1 MIHGNDAVG
10 PIVLAWPNAGDRV
23 GSGGKAAGDDA
34 AAGSLTGLVSP
45 LAETDRQVFRD
56 WRHWRGSTCEFLILR
71 VLRKEHADLRV
82 ELHHLRTLAAA
93 STERHHG
100 NRPEIPIIGELVEQ
114 LAAELAAHMD
124 TEETTVFPVLLEVEL
139 AYVGEI
145 SVSTAP
151 RGVGQLLK
159 SMSEQHQ
166 RTRRTLARLRRES
179 NDFRSPSTDG
189 LLDREFY
196 AQMASLDCG
205 LRSDF
210 RLENAVLFPR
220 VAQMESELL
229 RGSTGQRPA

>member
-1 MIHGNDAVG
+1 
-10 PIVLAWPNAGDRV
+10 
-23 GSGGKAAGDDA
+23 
-34 AAGSLTGLVSP
+34 
-45 LAETDRQVFRD
+45 
-56 WRHWRGSTCEFLILR
+56 
-71 VLRKEHADLRV
+71 
-82 ELHHLRTLAAA
+82 
-93 STERHHG
+93 
-100 NRPEIPIIGELVEQ
+100 
-114 LAAELAAHMD
+114 MD
-124 TEETTVFPVLLEVEL
+124 TEETTVFPILLEVEL

-145 SVSTAP
+145 SASTVP

-179 NDFRSPSTDG
+179 NGFSSPSTDG

-196 AQMASLDCG
+196 TQMARLYSG

-229 RGSTGQRPA
+229 RGNIRQRPA